1 MNDTKVNIIV
11 HDSQET
17 PIGFEREV
25 YITGPDSK
33 KYTILIQYLGEW
45 EGYSDTRWLNENG
58 DEMEEAPE
66 WAAELDDY
74 DLDELTGSDII

>member
-11 HDSQET
+11 HDAQQT
-17 PIGFEREV
+17 QLGWEREA
-25 YITGPDSK
+25 YITGPDTKS
-33 KYTILIQYLGEW
+33 YTLLMQYLGEW
-45 EGYSDTRWLNENG
+45 EGYSETRWLNEDG
-58 DEMEEAPE
+58 DEIEAPE